1 MVATAT
7 SMSNYFAHIL
17 RVESIENVEE
27 VLSVRRM
34 TLGIL
39 IREIHHEDGIILEIG
54 KKFLDRELLILW
66 NVDHF
71 DFRKFE
77 ELLLISKNCSE
88 KVFVHHDFWRKIELH
103 CRHDNK
109 DFVREIVQDM
119 TMLRCVLRR
128 YFDIVKR

>member
-39 IREIHHEDGIILEIG
+39 IRKVHHEDRIILEVWEE
-54 KKFLDRELLILW
+54 FLDRELLILW
-66 NVDHF
+66 YVDHL
-71 DFRKFE
+71 DIRQFE
-77 ELLLISKNCSE
+77 ELFLVCKNCSE

-103 CRHDNK
+103 
-109 DFVREIVQDM
+109 
-119 TMLRCVLRR
+119 
-128 YFDIVKR
+128 

>member
-1 MVATAT
+1 MVATAAG
-7 SMSNYFAHIL
+7 MSDYLAHIL
-17 RVESIENVEE
+17 RHESIENVEE
-27 VLSVRRM
+27 VQSVRRM

-88 KVFVHHDFWRKIELH
+88 KVFVHHDFWRKIELYY
-103 CRHDNK
+103 RNDNK
-109 DFVREIVQDM
+109 NVVRCAV
-119 TMLRCVLRR
+119 
-128 YFDIVKR
+128 

>member
-39 IREIHHEDGIILEIG
+39 IRKVHHEDRIILEVG
-54 KKFLDRELLILW
+54 EEFLDRELLILW
-66 NVDHF
+66 YVDHL
-71 DFRKFE
+71 DIRQFE
-77 ELLLISKNCSE
+77 ELLLVSKNCSKE
-88 KVFVHHDFWRKIELH
+88 VFVHHNFWRKIELYYSD
-103 CRHDNK
+103 DNK
-109 DFVREIVQDM
+109 NVVRCMV
-119 TMLRCVLRR
+119 
-128 YFDIVKR
+128 